1 MIQPCALRGIGTALP
16 SHRFTQ
22 DEAVEGARA
31 LFAGAK
37 EYACLKAL
45 FRRAGVRTRH
55 MALSADAMRQN
66 LAEAAER
73 LAVQDGP
80 AGGPGPTTGQRME
93 DYAAL
98 AVPLALEAGR
108 QALDRS
114 DTPPRQITHLV
125 TASCTGFTAPGVDV
139 ALVKGLGLPLTVQRT
154 HVGYMGC
161 HGGLNGLRLAAS
173 FTAHQPRA
181 RVLLCA
187 VELCSLHY
195 HYGNDPQKVVANAL
209 FADGAAALVGV
220 PAEAAPADAW
230 RVAASG
236 ACLFPDSEDAMAW
249 RIGDN
254 GFEMGL
260 SPRVPALI
268 GQGLRPW
275 ITHWLD
281 QQGLTL
287 ADVATWAVHP
297 GGPMVLRAVE
307 ECLGLRKEQIAVSW
321 EVLAECGNMSSATVF
336 FILDRLGQRQAAR
349 PCVALG
355 FGPGLAAEAALFL

>member
-1 MIQPCALRGIGTALP
+1 
-16 SHRFTQ
+16 
-22 DEAVEGARA
+22 
-31 LFAGAK
+31 
-37 EYACLKAL
+37 
-45 FRRAGVRTRH
+45 
-55 MALSADAMRQN
+55 
-66 LAEAAER
+66 
-73 LAVQDGP
+73 
-80 AGGPGPTTGQRME
+80 
-93 DYAAL
+93 
-98 AVPLALEAGR
+98 
-108 QALDRS
+108 
-114 DTPPRQITHLV
+114 
-125 TASCTGFTAPGVDV
+125 
-139 ALVKGLGLPLTVQRT
+139 
-154 HVGYMGC
+154 MGC

-281 QQGLTL
+281 QQGLAL
-287 ADVATWAVHP
+287 GDVATWAVHP